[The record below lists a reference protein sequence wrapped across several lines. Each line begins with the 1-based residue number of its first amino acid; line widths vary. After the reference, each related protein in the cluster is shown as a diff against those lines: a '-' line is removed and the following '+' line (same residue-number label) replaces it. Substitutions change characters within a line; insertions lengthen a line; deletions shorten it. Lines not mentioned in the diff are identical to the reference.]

1 MNQQQIL
8 QIMRCQARGMGPSL
22 MRGAMSLAE
31 PAYASVVKLRNWMF
45 ESGLRRP
52 GKLARPV
59 ISIGNLTTGGTG
71 KTPLV
76 SYVIRHL
83 VEQGHRP
90 AVLMRGYKSVD
101 GKSDEAQELTE
112 SFGVAAEG
120 KAKIIANPKRF
131 QAGSQ
136 ALVADPTIDVFVLD
150 DGFQHRQLHRQLN
163 IVLLSATDPFG
174 LGHVLPRGLLR
185 EPIIGL
191 KRANLIVI
199 TRSDLVDESELAK
212 IKKRVHEAGCT
223 APICLARH
231 RLTGLR
237 SIGCSAGSKPDLPL
251 DMLRTDKFFA
261 FAGIGQPEALE
272 KQLLRLAGDNLVGS
286 RWLEDHHPYTP
297 ADYHQIVEEAA
308 SLGATHLV
316 TTEKDFV
323 KLPPANVTDPSPSPA
338 GEISTSDDGMSSPSP
353 SITQPAIPRIRL
365 YRLGLEFEFSPEDE
379 GRFWNAMRTLW
390 T

>member
-8 QIMRCQARGMGPSL
+8 RIMRRQANGLGPSL
-22 MRGAMSLAE
+22 ARGAMTLAE

-45 ESGLRRP
+45 DSGIRKPARLP
-52 GKLARPV
+52 RPV

-76 SYVIRHL
+76 SYLIRHL

-90 AVLMRGYKSVD
+90 TVLMRGYKSVD
-101 GKSDEAQELTE
+101 GKSDEAQELAE

-120 KAKIIANPKRF
+120 KAKVIANPHRF
-131 QAGSQ
+131 QAGSE

-163 IVLLSATDPFG
+163 ILLLSATDPFG
-174 LGHVLPRGLLR
+174 LNHVLPRGLLR
-185 EPIIGL
+185 EPITGL
-191 KRANLIVI
+191 SRADLIVI
-199 TRSDLVDESELAK
+199 TRSDLVDESALAK
-212 IKKRVHEAGCT
+212 IEKRIREAGCT

-251 DMLRTDKFFA
+251 DILRSDKFFA

-272 KQLLRLAGDNLVGS
+272 EQLSRIAGDNLVGS
-286 RWLEDHHPYTP
+286 RWLADHHPYTA
-297 ADYHQIVEEAA
+297 ADFQEIMQEAV

-323 KLPPANVTDPSPSPA
+323 KLPPADAMEPA
-338 GEISTSDDGMSSPSP
+338 TSADGSSSPSIAQAP
-353 SITQPAIPRIRL
+353 IPRIRL
-365 YRLGLEFEFSPEDE
+365 YRLGLEFEFPPEDE